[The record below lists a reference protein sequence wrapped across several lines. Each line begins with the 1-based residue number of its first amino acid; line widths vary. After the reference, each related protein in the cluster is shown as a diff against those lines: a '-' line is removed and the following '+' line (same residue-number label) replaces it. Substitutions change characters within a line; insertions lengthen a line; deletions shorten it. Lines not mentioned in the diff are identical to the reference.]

1 MFQLG
6 WFKTPTKAMLT
17 AFRSVFFALILL
29 LASHYMIAIAYHVT
43 LQDSEIGKVGFA
55 SVLASMQT
63 LFVHCT
69 MLDEVISL
77 VDQFTAES
85 LYFHLLCMYLVMF
98 LNAITLMNILIGI
111 VVEVISNVAM
121 AEREMVNVRWVQDV
135 INEFLPGDVES
146 LKQSELMEILAS
158 VKTLG
163 SLKLLGVDAAILQEM
178 VLAHFKED
186 EYASNE
192 MPLQH
197 FVELV
202 MQLRGANTASVKD
215 VVDLRKCL
223 ADLLDAQHH
232 YLQQIS
238 RKMDETM
245 AAKPRAPKPL
255 TGRKKKA
262 KADHAPTAEGRAL
275 LTKAATYLSDS
286 EPG

>member
-1 MFQLG
+1 
-6 WFKTPTKAMLT
+6 
-17 AFRSVFFALILL
+17 
-29 LASHYMIAIAYHVT
+29 
-43 LQDSEIGKVGFA
+43 
-55 SVLASMQT
+55 
-63 LFVHCT
+63 
-69 MLDEVISL
+69 
-77 VDQFTAES
+77 
-85 LYFHLLCMYLVMF
+85 MF

-135 INEFLPGDVES
+135 INQFLGDDVES

-158 VKTLG
+158 AKTLG

-178 VLAHFKED
+178 VLAHFKEVD
-186 EYASNE
+186 ASHRE

-215 VVDLRKCL
+215 VVDLRKWL
-223 ADLLDAQHH
+223 ADVQLAQQLQ
-232 YLQQIS
+232 LQQIS

-245 AAKPRAPKPL
+245 STKPSKPKPL
-255 TGRKKKA
+255 TGRKKAKA
-262 KADHAPTAEGRAL
+262 KKPHDANAEGRASDEA
-275 LTKAATYLSDS
+275 KAATYLSDS

>member
-1 MFQLG
+1 
-6 WFKTPTKAMLT
+6 MLT

-43 LQDSEIGKVGFA
+43 LQDSEIGKVGFG

-135 INEFLPGDVES
+135 INQFLGDDVES

-158 VKTLG
+158 AKTLG

-178 VLAHFKED
+178 VLAHFKEVD
-186 EYASNE
+186 TE

-215 VVDLRKCL
+215 VVDLRKWLGTHLQL
-223 ADLLDAQHH
+223 AQQLQ
-232 YLQQIS
+232 LQQIS

-245 AAKPRAPKPL
+245 STKPKPKPL
-255 TGRKKKA
+255 TGRKKAKA
-262 KADHAPTAEGRAL
+262 KKPQDANAEGR
-275 LTKAATYLSDS
+275 ATYLSDS